1 MPTEGDGTKNGARAW
16 SDALDAYLAE
26 IGFLQSVADPCL
38 WKRERN
44 GKVWHVASYVDDCTV
59 ACNGDEAR
67 DELMAEMRQKFEI
80 KAGEGGPIEYLLGI
94 LISQNLESGTVT
106 MTQELAA
113 TKLADAFLTEEEKL
127 SAVKV
132 RHPML
137 HSHSKHL
144 TGLNPWTYSS

>member
-1 MPTEGDGTKNGARAW
+1 M
-16 SDALDAYLAE
+16 
-26 IGFLQSVADPCL
+26 
-38 WKRERN
+38 
-44 GKVWHVASYVDDCTV
+44 
-59 ACNGDEAR
+59 ACNGAEAR

-137 HSHSKHL
+137 HSVELPRLKEREVPDNEFRYLSAIGSL
-144 TGLNPWTYSS
+144 LYISGCTRPDIAAATGILARHGATRPVKST